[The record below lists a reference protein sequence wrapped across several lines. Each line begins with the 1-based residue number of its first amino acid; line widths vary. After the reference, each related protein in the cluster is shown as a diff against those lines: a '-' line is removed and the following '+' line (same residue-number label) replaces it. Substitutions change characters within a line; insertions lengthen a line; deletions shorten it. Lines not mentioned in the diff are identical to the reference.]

1 MEMQEKK
8 KQRKR
13 VSIMK
18 QLLVLICGAIL
29 FAAYAQAQI
38 FLRPAFD
45 EFLQIVVNGEGSIVL
60 KSCSNSCSLISI
72 VFSSARVVGEED
84 ADSGMVIT
92 QLPQVISFPMESFP
106 VAEGRL
112 HRVPSNLASLVS
124 NPTLRDSR
132 ERDQDCLL
140 SEWRQH
146 HAAANTPGR
155 PAQA

>member
-18 QLLVLICGAIL
+18 QLLVLICGVML

-84 ADSGMVIT
+84 ADSGMVMAR
-92 QLPQVISFPMESFP
+92 LPQVISFPTESFP
-106 VAEGRL
+106 AAVGRV
-112 HRVPSNLASLVS
+112 HREP
-124 NPTLRDSR
+124 
-132 ERDQDCLL
+132 
-140 SEWRQH
+140 
-146 HAAANTPGR
+146 
-155 PAQA
+155 